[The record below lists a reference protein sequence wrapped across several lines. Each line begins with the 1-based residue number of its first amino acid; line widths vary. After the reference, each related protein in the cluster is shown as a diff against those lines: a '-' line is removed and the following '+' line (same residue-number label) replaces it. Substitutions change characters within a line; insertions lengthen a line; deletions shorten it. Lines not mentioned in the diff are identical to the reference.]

1 MSTAAPAKAV
11 PPSHESTAD
20 ERRLDEITEKII
32 GCAFTV
38 SNTLGAGFMEKVY
51 ENALALEIRA
61 AGLPVIQQ
69 HPIAV
74 WYKGVIVGEFVA
86 DRGKRGSRR
95 TQGDQGA

>member
-1 MSTAAPAKAV
+1 MNR
-11 PPSHESTAD
+11 PPMNDD